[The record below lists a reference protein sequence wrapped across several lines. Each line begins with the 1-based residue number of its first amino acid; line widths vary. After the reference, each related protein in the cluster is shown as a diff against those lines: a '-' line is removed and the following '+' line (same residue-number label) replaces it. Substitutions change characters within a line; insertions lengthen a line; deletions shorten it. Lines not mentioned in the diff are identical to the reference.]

1 MLLTI
6 DLGNTSI
13 KLGVFDEDKL
23 VTFSCF
29 DTKQKDY
36 RSLFLSFLFKANLRT
51 DDIDRAILSCV
62 VPNLWN
68 EVTTALQS
76 IVGNKIIDINPN
88 DDYGITFD
96 LPNPDE
102 VGDDIIVMS
111 AYAYNM
117 LHRDIIIVS
126 IGTATAISHINK
138 DGQYKHCII
147 APGFDKMAQTLWGN
161 AAQLPEFNL
170 EKKDSFL
177 ANTTVDAMN
186 VGIYNGYLGML
197 TYLVEGMKKE
207 INSDPYII
215 ACGGLCK
222 KVVPYV
228 NFFNAYDP
236 DFVTKGLAFI
246 AKKVNNE

>member
-13 KLGVFDEDKL
+13 KLGVFNEDKL

-29 DTKQKDY
+29 DTKQDDY
-36 RSLFLSFLFKANLRT
+36 RNLFLSFLFKANLRI
-51 DDIDRAILSCV
+51 DDIDKAILSCV
-62 VPNLWN
+62 VPSLWN
-68 EVTTALQS
+68 KVTTALQG
-76 IVGNKIIDINPN
+76 IVGNNIIDINTS

-96 LPNPDE
+96 IPSPQE
-102 VGDDIIVMS
+102 VGDDIAVMC

-117 LHRDIIIVS
+117 LHRELIIVS
-126 IGTATAISHINK
+126 IGTATAISHVSK
-138 DGQYKHCII
+138 DGKFKHCII

-170 EKKDSFL
+170 EKKDTFL
-177 ANTTVDAMN
+177 ANSTIDAMN

-197 TYLVEGMKKE
+197 TYLVDGLKKE
-207 INSDPYII
+207 IGEDPYII

-246 AKKVNNE
+246 AKRKANE

>member
-29 DTKQKDY
+29 DTKQDDY

-62 VPNLWN
+62 VPSLWDK
-68 EVTTALQS
+68 VTTALQS
-76 IVGNKIIDINPN
+76 IVGNNIIDINTS

-96 LPNPDE
+96 IPSPDE
-102 VGDDIIVMS
+102 VGDDIAVMC

-117 LHRDIIIVS
+117 LHRELIIVS
-126 IGTATAISHINK
+126 IGTATAISHVSK
-138 DGQYKHCII
+138 DGKFKHCII

-177 ANTTVDAMN
+177 ANTTLDAMN
-186 VGIYNGYLGML
+186 VGIYNGYLGTL
-197 TYLVEGMKKE
+197 TYLVDGLKKE
-207 INSDPYII
+207 IGEDPYII

-228 NFFNAYDP
+228 NFFNAYDA

-246 AKKVNNE
+246 AKRKANE